1 MQSSHS
7 TYTEQSMNS
16 TAVYHLPDP
25 LLLLLQAAAESVG
38 GEKQLAAR
46 LGIAQ
51 SLLGKL
57 MTDLHH
63 APGLREAKNDIAH
76 GPSVPPPCR
85 RNASDSGGPLP
96 TKGYAKAADNYERVA
111 ITLGLMERPKAV
123 APGDVISN

>member
-1 MQSSHS
+1 MSSA
-7 TYTEQSMNS
+7 
-16 TAVYHLPDP
+16 AVYHVPDP

-63 APGLREAKNDIAH
+63 APGWRPKNDIAH

-85 RNASDSGGPLP
+85 RNASDSGGRSQRKDTPRP
-96 TKGYAKAADNYERVA
+96 Q
-111 ITLGLMERPKAV
+111 ITMKELQSTRGLMERPK
-123 APGDVISN
+123 PSHRGDAISN